1 MTNRIARK
9 SKSSVLELKVNNY
22 EEAMKGK
29 FIEVMQSPDTTY
41 ADCLDYIENEIAQS
55 KKMAKVNYRIQCFRN
70 DGIYQLNQAI
80 SQVFGSVVSKESSSP
95 SGEKSVQTVDITLA
109 DGTRVKAPYGD
120 IQLEG
125 LGEDSSINI
134 NYNSNSHE
142 LVITGRLQFRFS
154 SLMDDIIEQTKMNL
168 KTNSIYKG
176 QALEISD
183 INNPGILDLRNID
196 DQLMVISKETEYA
209 LRPINARI
217 LNPEKC
223 IEKGIPLKFGALLE
237 GGYGTG
243 KTLLAFKLARQAV
256 KNNWMFIY
264 LKDPKLLAES
274 LRMSKIVD
282 QSGHGVVIFV
292 EDIDQVT
299 RGNRD
304 SAMQDILNTL
314 DGGDTKDMN
323 VITLFTTNHIELIE
337 PTFLRG
343 KRVGTIISMGTLD
356 AATAEEFIRKSFEI
370 GCYQIEDDLTDVCK
384 FIEENNIAPAFMA
397 EIIEKVKSTM
407 VIVDECVVKAEYI
420 LNSVKSYLRQVKLS
434 QKKDMSQTPEKRLV
448 EALKEC
454 LDVDEKRTKQFIAM
468 SENYFADS
476 LKNYNYIE

>member
-1 MTNRIARK
+1 MQGITQR
-9 SKSSVLELKVNNY
+9 SKSSVLEQKVNNY
-22 EEAMKGK
+22 EEAMKQK
-29 FIEVMQSPDTTY
+29 FIEVMQIPRTTY
-41 ADCLDYIENEIAQS
+41 ADCLDYIEGEINQS
-55 KKMAKVNYRIQCFRN
+55 KKMAKVNYRILCFRN

-80 SQVFGSVVSKESSSP
+80 SQVFGSVVSKENNSP
-95 SGEKSVQTVDITLA
+95 SGDKSVQTVDITLA
-109 DGTRVKAPYGD
+109 DGTRIKAPYGD
-120 IQLEG
+120 IQLDG

-134 NYNSNSHE
+134 TYDEDSHE
-142 LVITGRLQFRFS
+142 LIITGKLQFRFS
-154 SLMDDIIEQTKMNL
+154 SLMDDIIEVTRNNL
-168 KTNSIYKG
+168 RTNSIYKG

-183 INNPGILDLRNID
+183 INNPEILDLSSID
-196 DQLMVISKETEYA
+196 SQLMVLSKETEYA

-217 LNPEKC
+217 LNPEMC
-223 IEKGIPLKFGALLE
+223 VEKGIPLKFGALLE

-256 KNNWMFIY
+256 QNNWMFIY

-274 LRMSKIVD
+274 LRMSKIID

-356 AATAEEFIRKSFEI
+356 AVTAEEFIRRSFEI
-370 GCYQIEDDLTDVCK
+370 GCYTIEDDLTEVCK
-384 FIEENNIAPAFMA
+384 FIEESHIAPAFMA
-397 EIIEKVKSTM
+397 EIIEKVKSMM
-407 VIVDECVVKAEYI
+407 VLTNECVVHADDIKY
-420 LNSVKSYLRQVKLS
+420 SVQSYLRQVKLS
-434 QKKDMSQTPEKRLV
+434 QTKDMSCTPEKKLV
-448 EALKEC
+448 AAIKEVF
-454 LDVDEKRTKQFIAM
+454 DIDANEKKLSAFIRAM
-468 SENYFADS
+468 CESHGEDLNDYM
-476 LKNYNYIE
+476 E